1 MELYNLYSNSMILVA
16 QKICRQNSS
25 FVEDAVQNA
34 WVRVIENFSKIVEI
48 SCNKRGA
55 YLVIIVR
62 NEAISMMRKQKKELP
77 LDETIIGK
85 ETDMECSQQS
95 IFVLIHSMPPIY
107 RAVLDM
113 RFVEG
118 CSTREIANRLHLKE
132 STVNTRIHRGR
143 SLLIKKLKKEGYSI

>member
-16 QKICRQNSS
+16 QKIFSQNSS

-34 WVRVIENFSKIVEI
+34 WVRVIENFSKIMEI

-95 IFVLIHSMPPIY
+95 IFELIHSMPPIY

-118 CSTREIANRLHLKE
+118 CITPELEHRKSGYVERKRRPYQGNVVRIA
-132 STVNTRIHRGR
+132 
-143 SLLIKKLKKEGYSI
+143 

>member
-16 QKICRQNSS
+16 QKIFSQNSS

-34 WVRVIENFSKIVEI
+34 WVRVIENFSKIMEI

-95 IFVLIHSMPPIY
+95 IF
-107 RAVLDM
+107 
-113 RFVEG
+113 E
-118 CSTREIANRLHLKE
+118 
-132 STVNTRIHRGR
+132 
-143 SLLIKKLKKEGYSI
+143 LLNK

>member
-16 QKICRQNSS
+16 QKIFSQNSS

-34 WVRVIENFSKIVEI
+34 WVRVIENFSKIMEI

-85 ETDMECSQQS
+85 ETDMECSHNLFLNLFTLCLQF
-95 IFVLIHSMPPIY
+95 IE
-107 RAVLDM
+107 
-113 RFVEG
+113 RF
-118 CSTREIANRLHLKE
+118 
-132 STVNTRIHRGR
+132 
-143 SLLIKKLKKEGYSI
+143 